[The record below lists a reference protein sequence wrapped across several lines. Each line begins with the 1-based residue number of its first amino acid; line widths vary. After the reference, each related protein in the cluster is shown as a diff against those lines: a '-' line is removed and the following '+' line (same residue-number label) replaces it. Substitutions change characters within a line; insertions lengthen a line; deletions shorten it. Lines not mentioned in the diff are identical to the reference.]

1 MQRMTKMRSWLL
13 TAALALAFTAPATA
27 QDYPNKPVRIL
38 VPFAPGGINDVAA
51 RLLAQHLSEKLGKQF
66 LAENVPGGG
75 GISATERVIH
85 AAPDGY
91 TILILSIANA
101 VHPALYT
108 LKYDLLKGIDP
119 VAMVV
124 TSPNTLAVHPDFP
137 AKTVKEFIALAKAK
151 PGDIPYA
158 SGGIGGSLHLGME
171 NFKAVTKIDVLHV
184 PFKGAGPG
192 SIDVVA
198 GNTKAIMSTMSSIST
213 HIKNGKLRGL
223 GVSLP
228 KRSEALPDVPT
239 FIEAGVP
246 EYEGGNWIG
255 IGVPAGTPKAI
266 IDLLHKE
273 VSAIQDKPEVQK
285 QMIDR
290 GAFVQKMSP
299 AEFRSHIEKE
309 TAKWG
314 KVVKDA
320 GIQPQ

>member
-1 MQRMTKMRSWLL
+1 MNGMRALL
-13 TAALALAFTAPATA
+13 TAASLALALTATAKA

-66 LAENVPGGG
+66 IAENMPGGG

-91 TILILSIANA
+91 NILILSIANA
-101 VHPALYT
+101 VHPAMYK

-124 TSPNTLAVHPDFP
+124 TSPNTLAVNPDFP

-151 PGDIPYA
+151 PGDIQYA

-192 SIDVVA
+192 TIDVIA
-198 GNTKAIMSTMSSIST
+198 GNTKAVMSTLSSVST
-213 HIKNGKLRGL
+213 HLKNGKLRGL

-228 KRSEALPDVPT
+228 KRAELHPDIPT
-239 FIEAGVP
+239 FVEAGLP

-266 IDLLHKE
+266 IELLQKE
-273 VSAIQDKPEVQK
+273 VAAIQDKPEVQK

-290 GAFVQKMSP
+290 GAFVQKMGA

-309 TAKWG
+309 TEKWG

-320 GIQPQ
+320 GIQAQ

>member
-1 MQRMTKMRSWLL
+1 MKGIR
-13 TAALALAFTAPATA
+13 ALAAAAVLTLATPAIA

-75 GISATERVIH
+75 GVTATERVIH

-101 VHPALYT
+101 VHPSMYKLN
-108 LKYDLLKGIDP
+108 YDLLKGIEP

-124 TSPNTLAVHPDFP
+124 TSPNTLAVNPDFP

-171 NFKAVTKIDVLHV
+171 NFKAVAQIDLLHV

-192 SIDVVA
+192 TIDVIA
-198 GNTKAIMSTMSSIST
+198 GNTKAVMSTLSSVST
-213 HIKNGKLRGL
+213 HYKNAKLRGL
-223 GVSLP
+223 AVSSP
-228 KRSEALPDVPT
+228 KRTEAFPDLPT

-246 EYEGGNWIG
+246 EYQGGNWIG
-255 IGVPAGTPKAI
+255 IGVPAATPKPI
-266 IDLLHKE
+266 VELLQRE
-273 VSAIQDKPEVQK
+273 VAAIQDKPEVQK
-285 QMIDR
+285 QMIER
-290 GAFVQKMSP
+290 GAFVEKMNA
-299 AEFRSHIEKE
+299 AEFRAYIEKE
-309 TAKWG
+309 TAKWT

-320 GIQPQ
+320 GIQAQ

>member
-1 MQRMTKMRSWLL
+1 MKAIRAMLAAAGLAMAL
-13 TAALALAFTAPATA
+13 TATAQA

-51 RLLAQHLSEKLGKQF
+51 RLLAQHLSERFGKQF

-85 AAPDGY
+85 ASPDGY
-91 TILILSIANA
+91 TILIMSIANA
-101 VHPALYT
+101 VHPAMYK

-119 VAMVV
+119 VAMIV

-137 AKTVKEFIALAKAK
+137 AKTVTEFIALAKAK
-151 PGDIPYA
+151 PGDIQYA

-171 NFKAVTKIDVLHV
+171 YFKVVAKIDLLHV

-223 GVSLP
+223 AVSLP
-228 KRSEALPDVPT
+228 KRAEALPDVPT
-239 FIEAGVP
+239 FIEAGMP

-273 VSAIQDKPEVQK
+273 VAAIQDKPDVQK

-290 GAFVQKMSP
+290 GAAVMKMST
-299 AEFRSHIEKE
+299 AEFRSYIEKE

-320 GIQPQ
+320 GIQAQ

>member
-1 MQRMTKMRSWLL
+1 MKGIRSLL
-13 TAALALAFTAPATA
+13 MGAALALALAAPTAA

-66 LAENVPGGG
+66 IAENVPGGG

-85 AAPDGY
+85 SAPDGY

-137 AKTVKEFIALAKAK
+137 AKTVQEFIALAKAK

-192 SIDVVA
+192 GIDVVA
-198 GNTKAIMSTMSSIST
+198 GNTKAIMSTLSSVST
-213 HIKNGKLRGL
+213 HLKNGKLRGL
-223 GVSLP
+223 GVATQ
-228 KRSEALPDVPT
+228 KRTEAHPDIPT

-246 EYEGGNWIG
+246 EYQGGNWIG
-255 IGVPAGTPKAI
+255 IGVPVGTPKAI
-266 IDLLHKE
+266 IDLLQKE
-273 VSAIQDKPEVQK
+273 VAAIQAKPDVQK

-290 GAFVQKMSP
+290 GAEVLKMGP
-299 AEFRSHIEKE
+299 AEFRTHIEKE

>member
-1 MQRMTKMRSWLL
+1 MNTTRALLL
-13 TAALALAFTAPATA
+13 TAALALGFAPAAKA
-27 QDYPNKPVRIL
+27 QSDYPNKPVRIV

-51 RLLAQHLSEKLGKQF
+51 RLLAQYLSEKLGKQF
-66 LAENVPGGG
+66 LAENMPGGG
-75 GISATERVIH
+75 GISATERVIA

-101 VHPALYT
+101 VHPAMYK

-124 TSPNTLAVHPDFP
+124 TSPNTLAVHPDLP

-151 PGDIPYA
+151 PGDIQYA

-171 NFKAVTKIDVLHV
+171 NFRAVTGIDVLHV

-192 SIDVVA
+192 TIDVIA
-198 GNTKAIMSTMSSIST
+198 GNTKAVMSTLSSVST
-213 HIKNGKLRGL
+213 HLKNGKLRGL
-223 GVSLP
+223 GVSA
-228 KRSEALPDVPT
+228 KQRAAAFPDIPT

-255 IGVPAGTPKAI
+255 IGVPAGTPKAV
-266 IDLLHKE
+266 IDLLARE
-273 VSAIQDKPEVQK
+273 VAAIQERPDVQK

-290 GAFVQKMSP
+290 GAEVLKMGP
-299 AEFRSHIEKE
+299 ADFRAHIERE

>member
-1 MQRMTKMRSWLL
+1 MKAIRSVLAAAGL
-13 TAALALAFTAPATA
+13 AVALASPVQA

-51 RLLAQHLSEKLGKQF
+51 RLLAQHLSEKFGKQF

-75 GISATERVIH
+75 GISATERVIGSP
-85 AAPDGY
+85 PDGY
-91 TILILSIANA
+91 TILIMSIANA
-101 VHPALYT
+101 VHPALYK

-151 PGDIPYA
+151 PGDIQYA

-171 NFKAVTKIDVLHV
+171 NFKAVTQIDVLHV
-184 PFKGAGPG
+184 PFKGAGPAG
-192 SIDVVA
+192 IDVVA
-198 GNTKAIMSTMSSIST
+198 GNTKAIMSTLSSVSG

-223 GVSLP
+223 GVATA
-228 KRSEALPDVPT
+228 KRTESHPDIPT

-266 IDLLHKE
+266 IDLLQKAVLE
-273 VSAIQDKPEVQK
+273 VQDKPDVQK
-285 QMIDR
+285 QMVDR
-290 GAFVQKMSP
+290 GAAVMKMG
-299 AEFRSHIEKE
+299 AGEFRSHIEKE

-320 GIQPQ
+320 GVQPQ

>member
-1 MQRMTKMRSWLL
+1 MKGIRSLL
-13 TAALALAFTAPATA
+13 TAACLALALTATAAA
-27 QDYPNKPVRIL
+27 QDYPNKPVRIV

-66 LAENVPGGG
+66 IAENMPGGG

-85 AAPDGY
+85 APPDGY
-91 TILILSIANA
+91 NILIVSIANA
-101 VHPALYT
+101 VHPAMYK
-108 LKYDLLKGIDP
+108 LKYDFLKGIEP

-124 TSPNTLAVHPDFP
+124 TSPNTLAVHPDLP
-137 AKTVKEFIALAKAK
+137 VKTVKEFIALAKAK
-151 PGDIPYA
+151 PGEIQYA

-171 NFKAVTKIDVLHV
+171 NFKVVTKIDVLHV

-192 SIDVVA
+192 TIDVIA
-198 GNTKAIMSTMSSIST
+198 GNTKAVMSTLSSVSG
-213 HIKNGKLRGL
+213 HLKNEKLRGL
-223 GVSLP
+223 GISAP
-228 KRSEALPDVPT
+228 KRVEAFPNIPT

-255 IGVPAGTPKAI
+255 IGVPTGTPKAI
-266 IDLLHKE
+266 IDLLNKE
-273 VSAIQDKPEVQK
+273 VAAIQAKPDVQK
-285 QMIDR
+285 QMGDR
-290 GAFVQKMSP
+290 GAFVLTMSP
-299 AEFRSHIEKE
+299 AELRSHIEKE

>member
-1 MQRMTKMRSWLL
+1 MKGIRSLL
-13 TAALALAFTAPATA
+13 MGAALALALAAPTAA

-66 LAENVPGGG
+66 IAENVPGGG

-85 AAPDGY
+85 SAPDGY

-137 AKTVKEFIALAKAK
+137 AKTVQEFIALAKAK

-192 SIDVVA
+192 GIDVVA
-198 GNTKAIMSTMSSIST
+198 GNTKAIMSTLSSVST
-213 HIKNGKLRGL
+213 HLKNGKLRGL
-223 GVSLP
+223 GVATQ
-228 KRSEALPDVPT
+228 KRTEAHPDIPT

-246 EYEGGNWIG
+246 EYQGGNWIG
-255 IGVPAGTPKAI
+255 IGVPVGTPKAI
-266 IDLLHKE
+266 IDLLQKE
-273 VSAIQDKPEVQK
+273 VAAIQARPDVQK

-290 GAFVQKMSP
+290 GAEVLQMGP
-299 AEFRSHIEKE
+299 AEFRTHIEKE

>member
-1 MQRMTKMRSWLL
+1 MKRIGSLL
-13 TAALALAFTAPATA
+13 TAAGLALALTATATA
-27 QDYPNKPVRIL
+27 QDYPNKPVRII

-66 LAENVPGGG
+66 IAENKPGGG
-75 GISATERVIH
+75 GISATEQVIH
-85 AAPDGY
+85 SPPDGY
-91 TILILSIANA
+91 NILILSIANA
-101 VHPALYT
+101 VHPSMYN
-108 LKYDLLKGIDP
+108 LKYDLLKSIEP

-124 TSPNTLAVHPDFP
+124 TSPNTLAVHPDLP
-137 AKTVKEFIALAKAK
+137 AKTVKDFITLAKAK
-151 PGDIPYA
+151 PGDIQYA

-192 SIDVVA
+192 TIDVIA
-198 GNTKAIMSTMSSIST
+198 GNTKAVMSTLSSVSG
-213 HIKNGKLRGL
+213 HLKNEKLRGL
-223 GVSLP
+223 GISSP
-228 KRSEALPDVPT
+228 KRVEAFPNIPT

-266 IDLLHKE
+266 IDLLSRE
-273 VSAIQDKPEVQK
+273 VAAIQAKPEVQK
-285 QMIDR
+285 QMSDR
-290 GAFVQKMSP
+290 GAFVQTMSP
-299 AEFRSHIEKE
+299 AQFRAHIEKE

>member
-1 MQRMTKMRSWLL
+1 MKGIRSLL
-13 TAALALAFTAPATA
+13 MGAALALALAAPTAA

-66 LAENVPGGG
+66 IAENVPGGG

-85 AAPDGY
+85 SAPDGY

-137 AKTVKEFIALAKAK
+137 AKTVQEFIALAKAK

-192 SIDVVA
+192 GIDVVA
-198 GNTKAIMSTMSSIST
+198 GNTKAIMSTLSSVST
-213 HIKNGKLRGL
+213 HLKNGKLRGL
-223 GVSLP
+223 GVATQ
-228 KRSEALPDVPT
+228 KRTEAHPDIPT

-246 EYEGGNWIG
+246 EYQGGNWIG
-255 IGVPAGTPKAI
+255 IGVPVGTPKAI
-266 IDLLHKE
+266 IDLLQKE
-273 VSAIQDKPEVQK
+273 VAAIQAKPDVQK

-290 GAFVQKMSP
+290 GAEVLQMGP
-299 AEFRSHIEKE
+299 AEFRTHIEKE

>member
-1 MQRMTKMRSWLL
+1 MKGIRLLL
-13 TAALALAFTAPATA
+13 TAAGLAVALSGVARA
-27 QDYPNKPVRIL
+27 QDYPNKPVRII
-38 VPFAPGGINDVAA
+38 VPFAPGGINDIAA

-66 LAENVPGGG
+66 LAENMPGGG

-85 AAPDGY
+85 SPPDGY
-91 TILILSIANA
+91 TILIMSIANA
-101 VHPALYT
+101 VHPAMYK

-124 TSPNTLAVHPDFP
+124 TSPNTLAVHPDLP

-151 PGDIPYA
+151 PGDIQYA

-171 NFKAVTKIDVLHV
+171 NFKAVTGIDVLHV

-192 SIDVVA
+192 TIDVIA
-198 GNTKAIMSTMSSIST
+198 GNTKAVMSTLSSVSG
-213 HIKNGKLRGL
+213 HLKNGKLRGL
-223 GVSLP
+223 GVAT
-228 KRSEALPDVPT
+228 KERSPAFPDIPT

-246 EYEGGNWIG
+246 EYDGGNWIG

-266 IDLLHKE
+266 VDLLQKE
-273 VSAIQDKPEVQK
+273 VATIQDKPDVQK
-285 QMIDR
+285 QMVER
-290 GAFVQKMSP
+290 GAAVQKMGA
-299 AEFRSHIEKE
+299 AEFRAHIEKE

>member
-1 MQRMTKMRSWLL
+1 MTGMRSLLL
-13 TAALALAFTAPATA
+13 TAAGLALAFTATAAA
-27 QDYPNKPVRIL
+27 QDYPTKPVRIL

-51 RLLAQHLSEKLGKQF
+51 RLVATHLSEKLGKQF
-66 LAENVPGGG
+66 IVENKPGGG
-75 GISATERVIH
+75 GISATEQAIH
-85 AAPDGY
+85 SPPDGY

-101 VHPALYT
+101 VHPALYQ
-108 LKYDLLKGIDP
+108 LKYDLLKGIEP
-119 VAMVV
+119 VALVV

-137 AKTVKEFIALAKAK
+137 TKTVKEFIALAKAK
-151 PGDIPYA
+151 PGEIQYA

-171 NFKAVTKIDVLHV
+171 NFKAVTKIDLLHI

-192 SIDVVA
+192 SIDVIA

-228 KRSEALPDVPT
+228 KRAEALPDVPT
-239 FIEAGVP
+239 FIEAGLP

-266 IDLLHKE
+266 IELLHRE
-273 VSAIQDKPEVQK
+273 VAAIQDKPDVQK

-290 GAFVQKMSP
+290 GAWAQKMSTT
-299 AEFRSHIEKE
+299 EFRSHIEKE

-320 GIQPQ
+320 GIQAQ

>member
-1 MQRMTKMRSWLL
+1 MMGIRSLL
-13 TAALALAFTAPATA
+13 TAAAMVMALTATAKA
-27 QDYPNKPVRIL
+27 QDYPAKPVRIV

-51 RLLAQHLSEKLGKQF
+51 RLLAQHLSDKLGKQF
-66 LAENVPGGG
+66 IAENKPGGG
-75 GISATERVIH
+75 GVSATEQVIH

-101 VHPALYT
+101 VHPAMYKLN
-108 LKYDLLKGIDP
+108 YDLLKSIDP
-119 VAMVV
+119 VALVV
-124 TSPNTLAVHPDFP
+124 TSPNTLAVNPSFP
-137 AKTVKEFIALAKAK
+137 AKTVKEFIAAAKAK
-151 PGDIPYA
+151 PGDIQYA

-171 NFKAVTKIDVLHV
+171 NFKAVTGIDLLHV

-192 SIDVVA
+192 TIDVIA
-198 GNTKAIMSTMSSIST
+198 GNTKAVMSTLSSVSG
-213 HIKNGKLRGL
+213 HIKSGKLRGL

-228 KRSEALPDVPT
+228 KRTTAFPDLPT

-246 EYEGGNWIG
+246 EYQGGNWIG
-255 IGVPAGTPKAI
+255 IGVPAGTPKPV
-266 IDLLHKE
+266 IDLLNKE
-273 VSAIQDKPEVQK
+273 VAAILDKPEVQT
-285 QMIDR
+285 QMLNR

-299 AEFRSHIEKE
+299 AEFRTHIEKE

>member
-1 MQRMTKMRSWLL
+1 M
-13 TAALALAFTAPATA
+13 
-27 QDYPNKPVRIL
+27 
-38 VPFAPGGINDVAA
+38 PFAPGGINDVAA

-108 LKYDLLKGIDP
+108 LKYDLLKGIEP

-151 PGDIPYA
+151 PGDIQYA

-171 NFKAVTKIDVLHV
+171 NFKAVTKIDLLHV

-192 SIDVVA
+192 GIDVVA
-198 GNTKAIMSTMSSIST
+198 GNTKAIMSTLSSVDT
-213 HIKNGKLRGL
+213 HLKNEKLRGL
-223 GVSLP
+223 AVATP
-228 KRSEALPDVPT
+228 KRAEAHPDMPT

-255 IGVPAGTPKAI
+255 IGVPTGTPKAI
-266 IDLLHKE
+266 VDLLHKE
-273 VSAIQDKPEVQK
+273 VAAIQDKPEVQK

-290 GAFVQKMSP
+290 GAEVLKMSP
-299 AEFRSHIEKE
+299 AEFQAHIEKE
-309 TAKWG
+309 IEKWG

-320 GIQPQ
+320 GIQAQ

>member
-1 MQRMTKMRSWLL
+1 MKGIRSLLL
-13 TAALALAFTAPATA
+13 TAASLVLAITATATA
-27 QDYPNKPVRIL
+27 QDYPTKPVRIV
-38 VPFAPGGINDVAA
+38 VPFAAGGLNDVAA
-51 RLLAQHLSEKLGKQF
+51 RLVAQHLSEKLGKQF
-66 LAENVPGGG
+66 IVENRPGGG
-75 GISATERVIH
+75 GISATEQVIH

-101 VHPALYT
+101 VHPAMYK
-108 LKYDLLKGIDP
+108 LKYDLLKEIDP
-119 VAMVV
+119 IAMII
-124 TSPNTLAVHPDFP
+124 TSPNTLAVNPALP

-151 PGDIPYA
+151 PGDIQYA

-171 NFKAVTKIDVLHV
+171 NFKSITGIDVLHV

-192 SIDVVA
+192 TIDVIA
-198 GNTKAIMSTMSSIST
+198 GNTKAVMSSLSSVAG
-213 HIKNGKLRGL
+213 HLKNEKLRGL
-223 GVSLP
+223 AVSLP
-228 KRSEALPDVPT
+228 KRAAAFPNMPT

-266 IDLLHKE
+266 VDLLNKE
-273 VSAIQDKPEVQK
+273 VATIQGKPEVQK
-285 QMIDR
+285 QMTDR
-290 GAFVQKMSP
+290 GAFVQTMSP
-299 AEFRSHIEKE
+299 TQFRSHIEKE

>member
-1 MQRMTKMRSWLL
+1 MKGIRALAVA
-13 TAALALAFTAPATA
+13 AALALTTPATA
-27 QDYPNKPVRIL
+27 QDYPNKPVRIV

-66 LAENVPGGG
+66 IAENMPGGG

-85 AAPDGY
+85 APPDGY
-91 TILILSIANA
+91 NILILSIANA
-101 VHPALYT
+101 VHPAMYK
-108 LKYDLLKGIDP
+108 LKYDLLKGIEP

-124 TSPNTLAVHPDFP
+124 TSPNTLAVNPDFP

-151 PGDIPYA
+151 PGDIQYA

-171 NFKAVTKIDVLHV
+171 NFKAVTQIDVLHV

-192 SIDVVA
+192 TIDVIA
-198 GNTKAIMSTMSSIST
+198 GNTKAVMSTLSSVST

-223 GVSLP
+223 GISAPRRV
-228 KRSEALPDVPT
+228 EAFPDIPT
-239 FIEAGVP
+239 FVEAGVP

-266 IDLLHKE
+266 VELLQRE
-273 VSAIQDKPEVQK
+273 VAAIQDKPDVQK
-285 QMIDR
+285 QMADR
-290 GAFVQKMSP
+290 GAFVLKMGP
-299 AEFRSHIEKE
+299 AEFRRHIEKE
-309 TAKWG
+309 TDKWG

-320 GIQPQ
+320 GIQAQ